1 MKRIIFLFCCI
12 FFAHSVNAQY
22 NNEWIDYSNTY
33 YKFKVGANGLYRIS
47 ATILQSAG
55 LGSTPVEKFQLWRN
69 GKEVPLFT
77 SVASGVLS
85 NSDFIEFYGEQN
97 DGKPDKKLYKNPL
110 NQQNDLWSLQTDTAA
125 YFLTVAKIGVP
136 LRITMQTNDVAS
148 NTLAPEAYFMHTF
161 NLNTKQKLN
170 PGFASV
176 VGEYVYSSSY
186 EAGEGWTTQD
196 ISPTTPIKFGNYLY
210 INENGP
216 NPQLSVAIS
225 GNAMN
230 FRSYNVSIN
239 GNVLLESPLEYFNQD
254 SKTVS
259 VPMSVFLKNTT
270 EQFQIATTSG
280 ASTDRTV
287 VSKLSLTYPRVFNFG
302 GLSQFLFELPAAVN
316 GNYLE
321 IEYFDN
327 GGVPPVLFDLT
338 NNKKYVANT
347 SVAGKFKFALLPSS
361 VSRKLVLLNALPSN
375 TYNVSNLQPRVFKN
389 FGSTANQGDY
399 LIVSNPRLYTSSNG
413 NPVEA
418 YRLYRSST
426 IGGGFNA
433 KVFDMDQLIDQFAF
447 GIKGHPLAVKN
458 FISYAKNT
466 FAVKP
471 KAVLLIGRGIL
482 YSDYRINEALPIVE
496 ELNLVPTFGSP
507 GSDNQLASENFD
519 PVADISI
526 GRIST
531 INGDE
536 VDNYL
541 QKVKQYENVY
551 QTLPNTVK
559 GRSWMKNV
567 VHAIG
572 GSDPYLQAVIYGYMM
587 ANANVLKDTLFGG
600 NVYSFSKNS
609 SLSIEQISS
618 SQLQDLFAEGINIL
632 TYFGHSSTNTLE
644 FNIDEPSKYNNQGK
658 YPVFLVNGC
667 SAGNIFVY
675 DTLRK
680 YAGYQTLSEK
690 YVLAK
695 ERGSIAFFAST
706 HYGIVNYLNIFTNSF
721 YNQIGKESY
730 GATLGD
736 MHRNA
741 MRKMLTI
748 TGNNDYYAR
757 IHAEEINIHGDPA
770 LKLYSPTVPDF
781 VVEDQMVSINPTPV
795 SVADKRFLVNIK
807 LINLGKAIGD
817 STELLVQ
824 RQLPSG
830 AMVDVFR
837 GKREALKYIDSME
850 FSININPLTDKG
862 NNKIFVTVDPQNAVV
877 ERDETN
883 NSVTKSFVIVE
894 DEIRPVYPYNYAIVK
909 DKLNAFF
916 ASAANPFAPQRNY
929 VFEIDTTE
937 LFNSPLKKAQTVFV
951 AGGLIQ
957 FNVPDLNYLD
967 STVYYWRTAPV
978 PTGSNPYIWNVSS
991 FVYIPKSLTVGYS
1004 QSHYFQFKKNTLS
1017 KMQLKDNRLF
1027 DFDQKISNLKITT
1040 GLYPYYYN
1048 DKLKVTINENNYIS
1062 YGCKYNSI
1070 QIVVYDSLSLKPWS
1084 NSLQPNG
1091 LGRFNSW
1098 NPCSHNNYAFEFPY
1112 FDAVY
1117 RKRAIDFI
1125 ESIPKGHFISITNL
1139 GTDSNVDFV
1148 KEWMSDTLTLGSGK
1162 SLYHTLKKIGFSSID
1177 NFTKNVPFLFF
1188 AKNQDFSYP
1197 VYQNIGTS
1205 TNDYLSLETN
1215 VTTKVSFGTM
1225 ESAWF
1230 GPALKWNILQWK
1242 GTDLQPFHDITS
1254 VDIYGKKADGT
1265 DSLLAHVA
1273 SMKDTS
1279 IAFIKA
1285 SDFPFLKLKMYN
1297 LDSLSGTPNQLNYWM
1312 LNANLPPEGTIA
1324 PVVYFK
1330 SKDSLSVGEPLDFE
1344 VAFKNISQEKFDSV
1358 SIQLI
1363 VTDAS
1368 NTPKYFNLPKLKP
1381 LAAGDTVKFSYR
1393 FDTKKMIGANT
1404 LFVNF
1409 NPDYAQPE
1417 QYLFNNFLFKQFYVK
1432 DDLFKPTLDVTFD
1445 GVHILNRDIV
1455 SSKPHI
1461 TIKLTD
1467 DSKYL
1472 LLDDTSLL
1480 SVKVKYPSGK
1490 IRNYSFNN
1498 DTLRF
1503 IPAIKSTNSGNT
1515 ATIEFMPYWPEDG
1528 EYELIVYGQDK
1539 SGNKS
1544 GIIEYKVAFTII
1556 NKSMI
1561 SNLLNYPNPFTTS
1574 TAFVFT
1580 LTGNEIPQNLRIQ
1593 IMTVTGKIVKDIT
1606 KDELGPIH
1614 IGRNITEYKWD
1625 GKDQFGQPLAN
1636 GIYLYR
1642 IVSNNKGK
1650 SMDKFTQ
1657 EGDTSDKFFKGGYGK
1672 MYLMR

>member
-1 MKRIIFLFCCI
+1 MKRVLFLFCCI
-12 FFAHSVNAQY
+12 FFAFSVNAQY

-47 ATILQSAG
+47 AATLQTAG
-55 LGSTPVEKFQLWRN
+55 LGSTSVEQFQLWRN
-69 GKEVPLFT
+69 GKEIPIFT
-77 SVASGVLS
+77 SIASGVFS
-85 NSDFIEFYGEQN
+85 NADYLEFYGEQN
-97 DGKPDKKLYKNPL
+97 DGKPDSKLYKNPI
-110 NQQNDLWSLQTDTAA
+110 NQQNDLWSLQTDTSA
-125 YFLTVAKIGVP
+125 YYLTINKKSTP
-136 LRITMQTNDVAS
+136 QRIVSQTNDIAG
-148 NTLAPEAYFMHTF
+148 NTLSPDPYFMHTF
-161 NLNTKQKLN
+161 NLNTRQKLN
-170 PGFASV
+170 PGYASV

-186 EAGEGWTTQD
+186 EAGEGWTSQD
-196 ISPTTPIKFGNYLY
+196 IMPTTPIKTLSYLY

-216 NPQLSVAIS
+216 AAQLNVSVS

-230 FRSYNVSIN
+230 FRNYKVSIN
-239 GNVLLESPLEYFNQD
+239 GNVQIESPLEYFNQD
-254 SKTVS
+254 TKSAS
-259 VPMSVFLKNTT
+259 VPMGVFLKNAA
-270 EQFQIATTSG
+270 EQFQISTTSG
-280 ASTDRTV
+280 ASTDRIV

-302 GLSQFLFELPAAVN
+302 GLSQFPFELPAAPN

-321 IEYFDN
+321 IVYFED
-327 GGVPPVLFDLT
+327 GGVPPILLDLT
-338 NNKKYVANT
+338 NNKKYIANT
-347 SVAGKFKFALLPSS
+347 SNPGTFKFALLPSA
-361 VSRKLVLLNALPSN
+361 VSRKLVMLNALPSKV
-375 TYNVSNLQPRVFKN
+375 YNITSLQQRVFKN
-389 FGSTANQGDY
+389 FGNTANQGDY
-399 LIVSNPRLYTSSNG
+399 LIISNPRLYTSSNG
-413 NPVEA
+413 NPVDA
-418 YRLYRSST
+418 YRAYRTST
-426 IGGGFNA
+426 TGGGYTA

-458 FISYAKNT
+458 FISYAKNN

-471 KAVLLIGRGIL
+471 KVALLIGRGVL
-482 YSDYRINEALPIVE
+482 YTDYRTNEAMPIVE
-496 ELNLVPTFGSP
+496 ELNLVPTFGTP

-519 PVADISI
+519 PVSDISI
-526 GRIST
+526 GRISA

-541 QKVKQYENVY
+541 QKVKQYENVN

-567 VHAIG
+567 VHAVG

-587 ANANVLKDTLFGG
+587 ANGNVLKDTLFGG

-632 TYFGHSSTNTLE
+632 TYFGHSSANTLE

-695 ERGSIAFFAST
+695 ERGSIAFFASS
-706 HYGIVNYLNIFTNSF
+706 HYGIVNYLNIYTNSF

-730 GATLGD
+730 GASLGE
-736 MHRNA
+736 MHRNSLL
-741 MRKMLTI
+741 KMLSI

-770 LKLYSPTVPDF
+770 LKLYSPPIPDF
-781 VVEDQMVSINPTPV
+781 VVEDPMVSITPTPV
-795 SVADKRFLVNIK
+795 SVADKRFLLNIK
-807 LINLGKAIGD
+807 LVNLGKAIGD

-830 AMVDVFR
+830 VMVDVFR

-862 NNKIFVTVDPQNAVV
+862 NNKIFVTIDPQNAVI

-883 NSVTKSFVIVE
+883 NSVIKSFVIVE

-909 DKLNAFF
+909 DKLNAFY

-937 LFNSPLKKAQTVFV
+937 LFNSPIKKSQTVFV

-957 FNVPDLNYLD
+957 FNIPDLNYLD

-978 PTGSNPYIWNVSS
+978 PSGSNPYIWNVSS
-991 FVYIPKSLTVGYS
+991 FVYIPKSPTVGYS
-1004 QSHYFQFKKNTLS
+1004 QSHYFQFKKNALS
-1017 KMQLKDNRLF
+1017 KMQLKDNRVF
-1027 DFDQKISNLKITT
+1027 DFDQKLSILKITT
-1040 GLYPYYYN
+1040 GLYPYFFN
-1048 DKLKVTINENNYIS
+1048 DKLKITINENNYIS

-1070 QIVVYDSLSLKPWS
+1070 QIVVYDSISLKPWS

-1098 NPCSHNNYAFEFPY
+1098 KPCIHNNYAFEFPY
-1112 FDAVY
+1112 FDPVY

-1125 ESIPKGHFISITNL
+1125 ESVPKGYFISITNL

-1148 KEWMSDTLTLGSGK
+1148 KQWLSDTITLGSGK
-1162 SLYHTLKKIGFSSID
+1162 SLYHTLKNIGFSNID
-1177 NFTKNVPFLFF
+1177 NFTKNVPFIFF

-1197 VYQNIGTS
+1197 IYQNVGTAS
-1205 TNDYLSLETN
+1205 NDYLSFETN
-1215 VTTKVSFGTM
+1215 VKTKVSSATM
-1225 ESAWF
+1225 ESPWF
-1230 GPALKWNILQWK
+1230 GPALKWNTLQWK
-1242 GTDLQPFHDITS
+1242 GTDLQPFNDITS
-1254 VDIYGKKADGT
+1254 LEIYGKNADGS
-1265 DSLLAHVA
+1265 DSLLANVT

-1279 IAFIKA
+1279 VAFIKA
-1285 SDFPFLKLKMYN
+1285 ASFPFVKLKLYN
-1297 LDSLSGTPNQLNYWM
+1297 IDSLAGTPNQLNYWM
-1312 LNANLPPEGTIA
+1312 LNAILPPEGTIA
-1324 PVVYFK
+1324 PIVYFK
-1330 SKDSLSVGEPLDFE
+1330 SKDSLNVGEPLDFE

-1358 SIQLI
+1358 AIQLT

-1368 NTPKYFNLPKLKP
+1368 NTPKYYNLPKLKP
-1381 LAAGDTVKFSYR
+1381 LSAGDTVKFSYR
-1393 FDTKKMIGANT
+1393 FDTRKLIGANT

-1409 NPDYAQPE
+1409 NPEYAQPE

-1432 DDLFKPTLDVTFD
+1432 EDLFKPTLDVTFD

-1455 SSKPHI
+1455 SSKPRI
-1461 TIKLTD
+1461 SIKLTD
-1467 DSKYL
+1467 DSKYM

-1480 SVKVKYPSGK
+1480 SVKVKLPSGI
-1490 IRNYSFNN
+1490 IRNYRFDN
-1498 DTLRF
+1498 DTLKF
-1503 IPAIKSTNSGNT
+1503 TPATKSTSTGST
-1515 ATIEFMPYWPEDG
+1515 ATIDFTPYWPEDG
-1528 EYELIVYGQDK
+1528 EYELIVYGKDK

-1544 GIIEYKVAFTII
+1544 GSIEYKVVFTII
-1556 NKSMI
+1556 NKSML

-1606 KDELGPIH
+1606 KEELGPIH

-1642 IVSNNKGK
+1642 IISNNKGK

-1657 EGDTSDKFFKGGYGK
+1657 EGDNTDKYFKGGYGK

>member
-1 MKRIIFLFCCI
+1 MKRILFLFCCI
-12 FFAHSVNAQY
+12 FFAISVNAQY

-33 YKFKVGANGLYRIS
+33 YKFKVGSNGVYRIS
-47 ATILQSAG
+47 AATLQSAG
-55 LGSTPVEKFQLWRN
+55 LGSTPIEQFQLFRN
-69 GKEVPLFT
+69 GKEVPIFT
-77 SVASGVLS
+77 SIASGIIS
-85 NSDFIEFYGEQN
+85 NIDYLEFYGEQN
-97 DGKPDKKLYKNPL
+97 DGKPDTKLYKNPI
-110 NQQNDLWSLQTDTAA
+110 NQQNDLWSLQTDTSA
-125 YFLTVAKIGVP
+125 YYLTINKKGVP
-136 LRITMQTNDVAS
+136 LRIVAQA
-148 NTLAPEAYFMHTF
+148 NNVEGNKLAPEPYFFNTF
-161 NLNTKQKLN
+161 NLDTKRKLN

-176 VGEYVYSSSY
+176 VGEYVYSSLY
-186 EAGEGWTTQD
+186 EAGEGWSSQD
-196 ISPTTPIKFGNYLY
+196 IMPSTPIQFGAYLY

-216 NPQLSVAIS
+216 PAQLSVNVA

-230 FRSYNVSIN
+230 FRNYKVTIN
-239 GNVLLESPLEYFNQD
+239 GNVQIESPLEYFNQD
-254 SKTVS
+254 NKTTN
-259 VPMSVFLKNTT
+259 VPTSVFLKNAT
-270 EQFQIATTSG
+270 EQFQISTTSG
-280 ASTDRTV
+280 ASTDRIV
-287 VSKLSLTYPRVFNFG
+287 VTKLSLTYPRVFNFG
-302 GLSQFLFELPAAVN
+302 GLSQFPFELPAAPN

-321 IEYFDN
+321 IVYFED
-327 GGVPPVLFDLT
+327 GGVPPILLDLT
-338 NNKKYVANT
+338 NNKKYIANT
-347 SVAGKFKFALLPSS
+347 TTPGTFKFALMPSA
-361 VSRKLVLLNALPSN
+361 VSRKLVMLNALPSKVN
-375 TYNVSNLQPRVFKN
+375 NVTSLQQRVFKF
-389 FGSTANQGDY
+389 FGNTTNQGDY
-399 LIVSNPRLYTSSNG
+399 LIISNSRLYNSSNG

-418 YRLYRSST
+418 YRSYRSTST
-426 IGGGFNA
+426 GGGYNA

-458 FISYAKNT
+458 FISYAKNN

-471 KAVLLIGRGIL
+471 KVVLLIGRGIL
-482 YSDYRINEALPIVE
+482 YTDYRTNEALPIVE

-507 GSDNQLASENFD
+507 GSDNQLTSENFE
-519 PVADISI
+519 PVSNISI
-526 GRIST
+526 GRISA

-559 GRSWMKNV
+559 GRSWMKNI
-567 VHAIG
+567 VHAVG

-587 ANANVLKDTLFGG
+587 ANGNVLKDTLFGG
-600 NVYSFSKNS
+600 HVYSFSKNS
-609 SLSIEQISS
+609 SLAIEQISS

-658 YPVFLVNGC
+658 YPVFFVNGC
-667 SAGNIFVY
+667 SAGNIYVY

-695 ERGSIAFFAST
+695 ERGSIAFLASS
-706 HYGIVNYLNIFTNSF
+706 HYGIVNYLNIYTNSF

-730 GATLGD
+730 GETLGE

-741 MRKMLTI
+741 MRKMLSI

-770 LKLYSPTVPDF
+770 LKLYSPPVPDY
-781 VVEDQMVSINPTPV
+781 VIEDQMVSINPNPV
-795 SVADKRFLVNIK
+795 SVADKRFLVNVK

-830 AMVDVFR
+830 VMVDVFR
-837 GKREALKYIDSME
+837 GKREALKYIDSIE

-862 NNKIFVTVDPQNAVV
+862 NNKIIITVDPQNNVV

-909 DKLNAFF
+909 DKLSSFY

-937 LFNSPLKKAQTVFV
+937 LFNSPIKKSQTVFV

-978 PTGSNPYIWNVSS
+978 PSGSNPYIWNVSS
-991 FVYIPKSLTVGYS
+991 FVYIPKSPTVGYS
-1004 QSHYFQFKKNTLS
+1004 QSHYFQYKKNLLTR
-1017 KMQLKDNRLF
+1017 MYLKDNRVF
-1027 DFDQKISNLKITT
+1027 DFDKKVSNLKITT
-1040 GLYPYYYN
+1040 GLYPFYFN
-1048 DKLKVTINENNYIS
+1048 DKLQITINENKYIS
-1062 YGCKYNSI
+1062 YGCKYNSL
-1070 QIVVYDSLSLKPWS
+1070 QIVVYDSLSLRPWE

-1091 LGRFNSW
+1091 LGKFNSW
-1098 NPCSHNNYAFEFPY
+1098 TPCIHNTNAFEFPY
-1112 FDAVY
+1112 NTALF

-1125 ESIPKGHFISITNL
+1125 ESIPKGYYISITNL
-1139 GTDSNVDFV
+1139 GADFNSDFV
-1148 KEWMSDTLTLGSGK
+1148 KQWLSDTATLGAGK
-1162 SLYHTLKKIGFSSID
+1162 SLFHTLKQLGFSTIE
-1177 NFTKNVPFLFF
+1177 NFTQNVPFIFF
-1188 AKNQDFSYP
+1188 AKNKDLTYP
-1197 VYQNIGTS
+1197 IYQNMGVAS
-1205 TNDYLSLETN
+1205 NDYLSFETN
-1215 VTTKVSFGTM
+1215 LTTKVVSGTM
-1225 ESAWF
+1225 ESPWF
-1230 GPALKWNILQWK
+1230 GPALKWNMLQWK
-1242 GTDLQPFHDITS
+1242 GTDLQPFLDVTS
-1254 VDIYGKKADGT
+1254 LEIYGKKADGT
-1265 DSLLAHVA
+1265 DSLLANIA

-1285 SDFPFLKLKMYN
+1285 ANFPFLKLKMYN
-1297 LDSLSGTPNQLNYWM
+1297 LDSLAGTPNQLNYWM

-1324 PVVYFK
+1324 PIIYFK
-1330 SKDSLSVGEPLDFE
+1330 SKDSLNVGEPLDFE
-1344 VAFKNISQEKFDSV
+1344 VAFKNISQDKFDSV
-1358 SIQLI
+1358 DVQFTI
-1363 VTDAS
+1363 TDAS
-1368 NTPKYFNLPKLKP
+1368 NSPKYFNLPKLKP
-1381 LAAGDTVKFSYR
+1381 LAVGDTVKFAYKI
-1393 FDTKKMIGANT
+1393 DTRKLIGANT
-1404 LFVNF
+1404 IFINF

-1432 DDLFKPTLDVTFD
+1432 EDLFKPTLDVTFD
-1445 GVHILNRDIV
+1445 GIHILNRDIV

-1480 SVKVKYPSGK
+1480 NVKVKYPSGK

-1503 IPAIKSTNSGNT
+1503 TPALKSNNTGNT
-1515 ATIEFMPYWPEDG
+1515 ATIDFMPYWPEDG

-1544 GIIEYKVAFTII
+1544 GAIEYKVTFTII

-1642 IVSNNKGK
+1642 IISNNKGK
-1650 SMDKFTQ
+1650 SLDKFTQ
-1657 EGDTSDKFFKGGYGK
+1657 EGDNTDKYFKGGYGK